1 MSAHQPLNSVN
12 EGGLTDDEPPVT
24 QLTVKEKQV
33 LHWCFHGKTSWEI
46 ALIQNCSVSTVN
58 FHFTNIRRKF
68 AVHSRMAAVYKAIE
82 LGVIAVARRDG
93 GVCDEHD

>member
-1 MSAHQPLNSVN
+1 MSAHQPLDSVN
-12 EGGLTDDEPPVT
+12 EGVLSDEEPLAI

-68 AVHSRMAAVYKAIE
+68 AVHSRMSAVYKAIE
-82 LGVIAVARRDG
+82 LGVINVARGTAG
-93 GVCDEHD
+93 GCDEHD